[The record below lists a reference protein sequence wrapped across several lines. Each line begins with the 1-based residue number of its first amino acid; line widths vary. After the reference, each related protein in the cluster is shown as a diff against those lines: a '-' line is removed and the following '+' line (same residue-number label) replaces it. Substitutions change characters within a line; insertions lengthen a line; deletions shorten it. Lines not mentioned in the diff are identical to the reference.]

1 MSEAAAQDRV
11 TIRVPQLDVE
21 LKVPRRAT
29 PLEVM
34 DRLPRPLGFQ
44 PAAVLLDGQLQ
55 HLTTRLYVDG
65 VLEFLSGETR
75 EGGRVYRRS
84 LVALLTLA
92 ARTLFPTG
100 RLKVQHSFGKGVFCT
115 VDLKR
120 TLRRSDVEALQTEMR
135 RLVAEDVPIERIVV
149 PLPEALEKF
158 RAQGSDSKLAL
169 LEPSQREAIPL
180 CRVKNVVELWNGPF
194 FPRTGWVRDFTLRYY
209 EPGFV
214 LHYPY
219 WMNPGVMPPEKDQP
233 KLFRVFQEYERWG
246 AILGL
251 ETVGELNRRII
262 DGQGGEVVLIAEALH
277 EKKIAEVADE
287 VRARFPQTRVV
298 LIAGPSASGKTTFA
312 RRLSV
317 QLRVAGLTPHA
328 ISLDDYF
335 VDRDLTPR
343 DEHGELDFE
352 ALHAIDVALFNQH
365 LLGLLQGDQVT
376 IPRFDFK
383 TGSRRADGHRMRLG
397 PQDIIVIE
405 GIHGLNDGL
414 TAQVPASMKYRVYCS
429 ALTHLS
435 LDRETSMSTTDTRLL
450 RRIVRD
456 RLFRGYSAEETLTRW
471 PSVNR
476 GEYRNIFPF
485 QEDADLMFNSALVY
499 EHAALAAYALPSL
512 LTVRPGSPVYVEA
525 RRLVNLLGYFLGIP
539 SERIPATSIL
549 REFIGGSSFH
559 N

>member
-1 MSEAAAQDRV
+1 MNDVGTQERV
-11 TIRVPQLDVE
+11 VVRLPQLDCE
-21 LKVPRRAT
+21 MKAPRRIT
-29 PLEVM
+29 PLELLE
-34 DRLPRPLGFQ
+34 RLPKPLGFR

-55 HLTTRLYVDG
+55 HLTARLHVDG
-65 VLEFLSGETR
+65 VLEYLSGETR

-84 LVALLTLA
+84 LVVLLTVA
-92 ARTLFPTG
+92 ARTLFPQG
-100 RLKVQHSFGKGVFCT
+100 RLKVQHSFGKGLFCT

-120 TLRRSDVEALQTEMR
+120 TLRKSDVEALQNEMR
-135 RLVAEDVPIERIVV
+135 RLVAEDLPMERVVV
-149 PLPEALEKF
+149 PLAEALDKL
-158 RAQGSDSKLAL
+158 RAQGSDSKISL
-169 LEPSQREAIPL
+169 LENSQREAIPL
-180 CRVKNVVELWNGPF
+180 CRVRDVFELWHGPF
-194 FPRTGWVRDFTLRYY
+194 FPRTSWIHDFNLRYH

-219 WMNPGVMPPEKDQP
+219 WMNPGVLPPENDQP

-246 AILGL
+246 HILGL

-262 DGQGGEVVLIAEALH
+262 EGQGGEVVLIAEALH
-277 EKKIAEVADE
+277 EKKIAEVAE
-287 VRARFPQTRVV
+287 QVRARFPQTRVV
-298 LIAGPSASGKTTFA
+298 LIAGPSASGKTTFS

-317 QLRVAGLTPHA
+317 QLRVAGLSPQA

-335 VDRDLTPR
+335 VDRDHTPR
-343 DEHGELDFE
+343 DENGELDFE
-352 ALHAIDVALFNQH
+352 ALHAIDVPLFNLH
-365 LLGLLQGDQVT
+365 LLALLQGEEVE

-383 TGSRRADGHRMRLG
+383 TGSRRAGGHRMRLG
-397 PQDIIVIE
+397 PQDLIVIE
-405 GIHGLNDGL
+405 GIHGLNEGL
-414 TAQVPASMKYRVYCS
+414 TEQIPAAMKFRVYCS
-429 ALTHLS
+429 ALTHLN

-450 RRIVRD
+450 RRLVRD
-456 RLFRGYSAEETLTRW
+456 RLFRGYSAEETLSRW

-499 EHAALAAYALPSL
+499 EHAALAAYALPTL
-512 LTVRPGSPVYVEA
+512 MTVRPGSPVYVEA
-525 RRLVNLLGYFLGIP
+525 RRLVNLLGYFLAVP